1 MPRGFSFAPLAPR
14 RAARQKRGMSLEA
27 DLLAERRCQMYD
39 GAGKAFGINNEA
51 VKAKSHPLPLNSNDM
66 SHQSCFP
73 LTGN

>member
-1 MPRGFSFAPLAPR
+1 
-14 RAARQKRGMSLEA
+14 MSLEA